1 MNVLSFAN
9 CFIEQDL
16 QLGLEKEWL
25 KLRVSEASILGASGG
40 ERPGPKPSLATVSI
54 SSYS

>member
-1 MNVLSFAN
+1 MKVLSFAN